1 MDNGYFETVLLVEDE
16 GLTRSAMK
24 SLILVSEP
32 QLSIDEADGF
42 EQAASRIESKAYD
55 LVFLDYRLRGDQTG
69 LDLLK
74 WMKERDHEVH
84 CIMLSNQDDRDTV
97 FECIKN
103 GACGFISKATE
114 EGGAVFQE
122 ALQTILSGRIYLPN
136 TVLGKGGHSP
146 QPTSTIRGIP
156 VETLNLPPRLTE
168 TLRYVLQGLS
178 NKAIARKMNITENT
192 AKEYSSDLLARF
204 NVTRRTFLIVEMA
217 RRGIEMPR
225 ATNHPST

>member
-1 MDNGYFETVLLVEDE
+1 MGGINWNESQYDKSIKGTVMDNGYFKSVLLVEDE
-16 GLTRSAMK
+16 GLTRAAMK
-24 SLILVSEP
+24 SLILASEP
-32 QLSIDEADGF
+32 QLSIDEADGVD
-42 EQAASRIESKAYD
+42 QAMSRIESKPYD

-103 GACGFISKATE
+103 GACGFISKASE

-122 ALQTILSGRIYLPN
+122 ALRTILSGRIYLPN

-146 QPTSTIRGIP
+146 RPASNNLGSHRIP
-156 VETLNLPPRLTE
+156 KPAPEADGDVA
-168 TLRYVLQGLS
+168 LRFAGLIQQS
-178 NKAIARKMNITENT
+178 HRQKNEHYGKYRQRI
-192 AKEYSSDLLARF
+192 F
-204 NVTRRTFLIVEMA
+204 Q
-217 RRGIEMPR
+217 
-225 ATNHPST
+225 